1 MKSLKLMAAGAAIA
15 IIGCAGTV
23 KADTLSDVQKRGALV
38 CGVNGPTGLTGFGI
52 PDDQGHLRGLDVDVC
67 RAVASAIFGDDTKVK
82 YVPLGSKERFTA
94 LQSGEIDLLVRNS
107 TWTFSR
113 ENDLGLEFVAVNYYD
128 GQGFMVRKE
137 LGVDSAL
144 KLSGATICVQTGTTT
159 EKNLADW
166 FATNKL
172 QLKTVVFENADQAR
186 GAYDEG
192 RCDAYT
198 TDASGLASERTQLK
212 NPSDNII
219 LPEIISKEP
228 LGPVVRHGDD
238 RWGGIV
244 RWSFFVM
251 LIAEEKGITQ
261 ANVDQVKASSQDPEV
276 RRMLGVDD
284 DMGKMLGLPK
294 EWAYN
299 IIKNVGNY
307 GESFE
312 RNVGLKTP
320 LGLAR
325 GLNQLWNKGGLQY
338 APPIR

>member
-1 MKSLKLMAAGAAIA
+1 MNSLKLLAVGAAIVV
-15 IIGCAGTV
+15 GVAGV
-23 KADTLSDVQKRGALV
+23 AKADTLGDVQKRGELN

-52 PDDQGHLRGLDVDVC
+52 PDDQGHWRGLDVDVC

-166 FATNKL
+166 FQANKL
-172 QLKTVVFENADQAR
+172 ELKTVVFENADQAR
-186 GAYDEG
+186 GAYDQG

-228 LGPVVRHGDD
+228 LGPAVRFGDD
-238 RWGGIV
+238 KWVGLV
-244 RWSFFVM
+244 RWSYFAM

-261 ANVDQVKASSQDPEV
+261 ANVDQIKGSSQDPEV
-276 RRMLGVDD
+276 RRLLGVDD
-284 DMGKMLGLPK
+284 DMGKMMGVPK
-294 EWAYN
+294 DWAYHV
-299 IIKNVGNY
+299 IKNVGNY

-312 RNVGLKTP
+312 RNVGLKTQ

-325 GLNQLWNKGGLQY
+325 GLNELWNKGGLQY
-338 APPIR
+338 APPLR

>member
-1 MKSLKLMAAGAAIA
+1 MNTLKLLAVGAVLAVGVAGVA
-15 IIGCAGTV
+15 
-23 KADTLSDVQKRGALV
+23 KADTLGDVQKRGALN

-52 PDDQGHLRGLDVDVC
+52 PRRPGALARPGRRRLPRGRLGDLRRRYQGQICPPRLEGALY
-67 RAVASAIFGDDTKVK
+67 RASIGRD
-82 YVPLGSKERFTA
+82 R
-94 LQSGEIDLLVRNS
+94 LLVRNS

-113 ENDLGLEFVAVNYYD
+113 NNDLGLEFVAVNYYD

-137 LGVDSAL
+137 LGIDSAL
-144 KLSGATICVQTGTTT
+144 KLSGATVCVQTGTTT
-159 EKNLADW
+159 EKNLADY
-166 FATNKL
+166 FQANKME
-172 QLKTVVFENADQAR
+172 LKSVVFENADQAR

-228 LGPVVRHGDD
+228 LGPVVRFGDD
-238 RWGGIV
+238 KWGSLV
-244 RWSFFVM
+244 RWSYFAM

-261 ANVDQVKASSQDPEV
+261 ANVDQIKGSSQDPEV
-276 RRMLGVDD
+276 QRLLGTGD
-284 DMGKMLGLPK
+284 DMGKMMGVPK
-294 EWAYN
+294 DWAYHV
-299 IIKNVGNY
+299 IKNVGNY

-325 GLNQLWNKGGLQY
+325 GLNELWNKGGLQY
-338 APPIR
+338 APPLR